1 MKRAIQRSAVALLAL
16 ACAGAQ
22 LAWGNG
28 EELYLEC
35 PCRVV
40 GTGERLTV
48 AAGVRSFRDTN
59 SSPLRIVVRGRRH
72 PEESWN
78 YDRLGVVEVTDSVPA
93 NGRLARTAS
102 STRFDVDVAGERTLE
117 LVLEELEGDD
127 WVEQDRTLME
137 APVNPAGRFR
147 VDDLDYLKDSDGDGV
162 ADANERLRRTDPD
175 DSEST
180 PGRSTID
187 VVALYSAGY
196 EEQYNNPTTRISH
209 LFTLAN
215 EIVDTSG
222 IDMRFR
228 VVGAVP
234 VEIDDEENSSS
245 RVDVATVRLAAERH
259 AADATVVFRSSPADV
274 GSCGWS
280 PVGAYRGRGHF
291 GAEELQTLSGW
302 YATVVGRCAGRTLA
316 HELGHLMGL
325 HHSVWQDDFGTWRWS
340 RGYGVE
346 GDFHT
351 TMSYGSGGVSIPV
364 FSNPDLNCTGLLQE
378 EKPCGAELDEVD
390 ASDSTTSLDA
400 VRFLIAAHRKG
411 LPDADRDGF
420 VDPVDAM
427 PDDGDEW
434 WDTDG
439 DGTGDNADRDDDDD
453 GRNDVV
459 DAFPRDP
466 SETLDTDGDGVGNNA
481 DPFPEDASETA
492 DTDGDGV
499 GDNADAFPEDP
510 AESVDSDGDGVGDNA
525 DAFPEDATEFADT
538 DGDEAGDRADPDADG
553 DGVEDAL
560 DLFPADA
567 ARSEL
572 ASWLFIGEQEGD
584 LLGTGLAGDD
594 STFVLTAPGFD
605 AAKAKDAGA
614 VYLLAK
620 SDLAALDAADGDA
633 DRRIH
638 LQHIESSDASWRIQG
653 AAAGAEAGAS
663 VASAGDMDG
672 DDIVDVLIGAPGQR
686 CASGGRDCGGLV
698 FVSGTDLAA
707 ADAADGSSDRTV
719 SLAEIGSEPASWMIR
734 GATTRSRFGASVA
747 FAGTGDDGNFDM
759 LVGAPA
765 RTDAAPR
772 RATGTAY
779 VLSTE
784 RLAAADAADGDDTD
798 GSIGVDTLVSEPGN
812 WQLTGQARGD
822 AAGAAVAF
830 VPDIDGDGKPEALIG
845 ASHRVEDGRAEAGAA
860 YLVSSGGLGDADA
873 ADGNA
878 DRSIALGRVA
888 EIAGSWKLA
897 GEASRDRAGS
907 TVSAATDTD
916 AGVWLLAGRHIVAAA
931 DLASADAGDGT
942 TDGEIDLGRVT
953 WRPNS
958 WELPRG
964 GRYWLADELYGD
976 GHPVVITA
984 RPWGFGTVWL
994 MSGAKLAAADGVDNL
1009 DGFVNPTGALAR
1021 RHSWRVRGAR
1031 PTDRLGSMVAPIGDV
1046 DGDGANDLL
1055 LGAPGSA
1062 DSFGPG
1068 LAYLLLAADLPALDR
1083 ADRKHNRALHLGNFA
1098 GDTDGDGTANPLDV
1112 DDDND
1117 GVPDVSDAFPL
1128 DPTEWSDIDG
1138 DFVGDEA
1145 DVFPEDV
1152 AEAFDTDGDGIG
1164 DNADTDD
1171 DGDGIADTDDPR
1183 PRDTDDDG
1191 LPNRID
1197 PDDDN
1202 DGVVD
1207 SKDDLP
1213 LDASE
1218 SVDTDGDGR
1227 GNRSDTDDDND
1238 GVLDRDDAFPL
1249 DASES
1254 VDSDGDG
1261 VGDNADA
1268 FPQDAAEQADTDG
1281 DGTGDNA
1288 DTDDDGDGIPDAT
1301 DAFPLDAD
1309 ATRDADGDGVANGR
1323 DAFPRDAAEWSDVD
1337 ADGVGDN
1344 ADTDDDNDGVSDDED
1359 LFPTDP
1365 LRTSFTS
1372 YRFEPEAGN
1381 DRLGVSVA
1389 SAGDLDGDGRPEV
1402 LLGASMHDEWGAV
1415 YVLSSQDFASA
1426 DAADGV
1432 RDGRIDVSRI
1442 AAQPNSWKL
1451 VGEEGLAAGSAL
1463 APVGDLDG
1471 DGVGEF
1477 GVGAAE
1483 LVGGVYLVSAA
1494 NLAAADAA
1502 DGAADG
1508 EVNMGELTER
1518 TGSWK
1523 LTGGWGA
1530 CMGCSLVDVPG
1541 AHLMIGQPGRGV
1553 GDEPGT
1559 THLIASPGLAAL
1571 DGSDGNADGEIS
1583 MSNHVTRL
1591 FVGERERDSAG
1602 NSLSSADFDGD
1613 GEADVVIAA
1622 FGFDADRRNNGAVY
1636 LVGSRDFSA
1645 SRVELGAIADDTHSW
1660 KIVGK
1665 AGGEHVGQGVATG
1678 DVDGDGQPDLV
1689 FTQDSGAVANVVLGT
1704 RANLAR
1710 LDRADGER
1718 DGVIVSVNVGTRP
1731 GSWRITRSRDWFAPR
1746 VVNGH
1751 IATIEF
1757 DGDGF
1762 ADLLVGLNDEFT
1774 SGAAPFAR
1782 AYLVSA
1788 AAVVAKPAGEL
1799 PVADLVKEGAAY
1811 ALSEPFDSEY
1821 GEATVAS
1828 AGDTD
1833 GDGLTDF
1840 LIGVSWWNTAGTAY
1854 LVSAADLPHLDAADG
1869 RRDHRIDLSRIV
1881 TPRP

>member
-1 MKRAIQRSAVALLAL
+1 MNRVIRSGAFALLAL
-16 ACAGAQ
+16 TCAGAQ
-22 LAWGNG
+22 VAWGNG

-48 AAGVRSFRDTN
+48 SAGVRSFRDTY

-78 YDRLGVVEVTDSVPA
+78 YDQLGVVQVTDSVPA
-93 NGRLARTAS
+93 NGRLPRKAS
-102 STRFDVDVAGERTLE
+102 STRFAVDVAEERTLE

-127 WVEQDRTLME
+127 WVEQDRALME
-137 APVNPAGRFR
+137 MPVNPAGRFR
-147 VDDLDYLKDSDGDGV
+147 VDDLDYLKDADGDGV
-162 ADANERLRRTDPD
+162 ADANERLRRTNPD

-187 VVALYSAGY
+187 VVVLYSDGY
-196 EEQYNNPTTRISH
+196 DEQYRNPATRISH
-209 LFTLAN
+209 LFTVAN
-215 EIVDTSG
+215 EIVDSSG
-222 IDMRFR
+222 IDLRFR
-228 VVGAVP
+228 VVGVVP
-234 VEIDDEENSSS
+234 VKIEDEENSSS

-259 AADATVVFRSSPADV
+259 AADVTVVFRSSPADV

-291 GAEELQTLSGW
+291 GAEELHALSGW
-302 YATVVGRCAGRTLA
+302 YATVVGRCSGRTLA

-390 ASDSTTSLDA
+390 ASDATTSLDA
-400 VRFLIAAHRKG
+400 VRFLIAAHRRG
-411 LPDADRDGF
+411 LPDSDRDGF
-420 VDPVDAM
+420 VDAVDAM
-427 PDDGDEW
+427 PDDADEW

-439 DGTGDNADRDDDDD
+439 DGTGDNADLDDDND
-453 GRNDVV
+453 GRNDVI
-459 DAFPRDP
+459 DAFPRDA
-466 SETLDTDGDGVGNNA
+466 SETRDTDDDGVGDNA

-510 AESVDSDGDGVGDNA
+510 SESVDSDGDGVGDNA

-538 DGDEAGDRADPDADG
+538 DGDEAGDRADLDADG
-553 DGVEDAL
+553 DGVKDAL

-567 ARSEL
+567 TRSEL
-572 ASWLFIGEQEGD
+572 ASWLFVGEQEGD
-584 LLGTGLAGDD
+584 LLGTGLAGDH
-594 STFVLTAPGFD
+594 STFVVTAPGFD
-605 AAKAKDAGA
+605 AGTAKEAGA
-614 VYLLAK
+614 VYLLAN
-620 SDLAALDAADGDA
+620 SDLAALDALDGTA
-633 DRRIH
+633 ERRIH
-638 LQHIESSDASWRIQG
+638 LSHIGASKASWRILG
-653 AAAGAEAGAS
+653 AAAGTEAGAS
-663 VASAGDMDG
+663 VASVGDMDG
-672 DDIVDVLIGAPGQR
+672 DSKADVLIGAPGQR
-686 CASGGRDCGGLV
+686 CAGGGRACGALY
-698 FVSGTDLAA
+698 FVSGTDLGAV
-707 ADAADGSSDRTV
+707 DAADGTTNRTI
-719 SLAEIGSEPASWMIR
+719 SLDQIGGQPASWMVR
-734 GATTRSRFGASVA
+734 GSTVRGRFGASVA
-747 FAGTGDDGNFDM
+747 FAGTDDDGTFNV

-765 RTDAAPR
+765 RTDAVAG
-772 RATGTAY
+772 RASGTAY
-779 VLSTE
+779 MLATGG
-784 RLAAADAADGDDTD
+784 LAAADAADGTAD
-798 GSIGVDTLVSEPGN
+798 GSIAIEHLLSQHGN
-812 WQLTGQARGD
+812 WQFTGETRGD
-822 AAGAAVAF
+822 GAGAALAT
-830 VPDIDGDGKPEALIG
+830 VPDLDGDGRPEALIG
-845 ASHRVEDGRAEAGAA
+845 ASDRVVDGRAQAGAA
-860 YLVSSGGLGDADA
+860 YLVSSRSLTAADA

-878 DRSIALGRVA
+878 DQAIELGRVA
-888 EIAGSWKLA
+888 ALSGSWKLQ
-897 GEASRDRAGS
+897 GEASGDRAGS
-907 TVSAATDTD
+907 TVSAATDRE
-916 AGVWLLAGRHIVAAA
+916 AGVWLLAGRHLVAAN
-931 DLASADAGDGT
+931 DLASADSGDGT
-942 TDGEIDLGRVT
+942 VDGVIDLGAVA

-958 WELPRG
+958 WELPSG

-976 GHPVVITA
+976 GHPALITA
-984 RPWGFGTVWL
+984 RSWGFGDVWL
-994 MSGAKLAAADGVDNL
+994 MSAAKLAAADGVDDL
-1009 DGFVNPTGALAR
+1009 DGFVDPTGALAR
-1021 RHSWRVRGAR
+1021 EHSWRVRGAR
-1031 PTDRLGSMVAPIGDV
+1031 SSHRLGSMVAPIGDV
-1046 DGDGANDLL
+1046 DGDGAGDLL
-1055 LGAPGSA
+1055 LGAPGGA
-1062 DSFGPG
+1062 DSFGAG

-1098 GDTDGDGTANPLDV
+1098 SDTDGDGDANPLDV
-1112 DDDND
+1112 DDDGD

-1128 DPTEWSDIDG
+1128 DPSEWSDTDG

-1145 DVFPEDV
+1145 DVFPDDA

-1164 DNADTDD
+1164 DNADLDD
-1171 DGDGIADTDDPR
+1171 DGDGIADADDPR

-1202 DGVVD
+1202 DGVAD
-1207 SKDDLP
+1207 ADDDLP
-1213 LDASE
+1213 IDASE

-1227 GNRSDTDDDND
+1227 GNRADTDDDND
-1238 GVLDRDDAFPL
+1238 GVRDRDDAFPR
-1249 DASES
+1249 DATES

-1323 DAFPRDAAEWSDVD
+1323 DAFPRDATEWND
-1337 ADGVGDN
+1337 ADSDGVGDN
-1344 ADTDDDNDGVSDDED
+1344 ADADDDNDGVSDVED
-1359 LFPTDP
+1359 VFPNDP
-1365 LRTSFTS
+1365 SRTSFTS

-1402 LLGASMHDEWGAV
+1402 LLGASMHGEWGAV
-1415 YVLSSQDFASA
+1415 YVVSSRDLASA
-1426 DAADGV
+1426 DAADGLP
-1432 RDGRIDVSRI
+1432 DGRIDVSRI
-1442 AAQPNSWKL
+1442 AAQPGSWKL
-1451 VGEEGLAAGSAL
+1451 VGEDGLSAGSAL

-1471 DGVGEF
+1471 DGVGEV

-1508 EVNMGELTER
+1508 EVNLGELTAR

-1541 AHLMIGQPGRGV
+1541 VRLMIGQPGRGV

-1559 THLIASPGLAAL
+1559 THLLAATGLGAL
-1571 DGSDGNADGEIS
+1571 DGSDGDADGEIS
-1583 MSNHVTRL
+1583 MSNHVTRR

-1602 NSLSSADFDGD
+1602 NSLGSADFDGD
-1613 GEADVVIAA
+1613 GEADAVIAA
-1622 FGFDADRRNNGAVY
+1622 FGFDADRRDNGAVY

-1645 SRVELGAIADDTHSW
+1645 SQIELGGIAGETHSW

-1689 FTQDSGAVANVVLGT
+1689 FTQDSGAVANVILGT
-1704 RANLAR
+1704 QANLAR

-1718 DGVIVSVNVGTRP
+1718 DGVIVSENVGTHP
-1731 GSWRITRSRDWFAPR
+1731 GSWRITRSRAWFAPR

-1788 AAVVAKPAGEL
+1788 AAVVSKPPGQLPIAG
-1799 PVADLVKEGAAY
+1799 LVKEGAAY

-1854 LVSAADLPHLDAADG
+1854 LVTAADLPHLDASDG
-1869 RRDHRIDLSRIV
+1869 RKDHRIDLSRIV